1 MEDIEQYQREV
12 TAVALEAL
20 EGYSF
25 ALAGSGAIREHGFT
39 DRFTQDVDLFTSVV
53 SVPEFTAAVHR
64 MVDELDARGYTV
76 DERRRADQFAAV
88 QVTTPEGSVVEV
100 DLAVDWRSSDPV
112 RLAVGPVLS
121 VEDAVASKVS
131 AAYGRAELRDL
142 LDVDAIRRSG
152 RFTDEQL
159 LDLVREREPGFDQ
172 GMFAQQLSLIGA
184 GVSTSEAAAY
194 GVDAAELVGV
204 EKRLTAWA
212 ETLTQSTQSPAVDAS
227 SAQREP
233 LESRLRKAGVPEE
246 AIAARLHAERQ
257 HAPAPGAAITRPTPH
272 GVPGTS
278 SAKLPAKMPV
288 INPETAERYGKGRRS

>member
-53 SVPEFTAAVHR
+53 SVPKFAAAVSR

-76 DERRRADQFAAV
+76 EERRRADQFAAV

-100 DLAVDWRSSDPV
+100 DLAVDWRSAESV
-112 RLAVGPVLS
+112 RLSVGPVLS

-172 GMFAQQLSLIGA
+172 GMFAQQLNLIGA
-184 GVSTSEAAAY
+184 GVSTNEAAAY
-194 GVDAAELVGV
+194 GVDAAELIGV
-204 EKRLTAWA
+204 EKRLIAWA
-212 ETLTQSTQSPAVDAS
+212 EALSQPTQSPAVDTS
-227 SAQREP
+227 LGQREP

-257 HAPAPGAAITRPTPH
+257 HASAPGAAITRPSPTGPA
-272 GVPGTS
+272 GMS
-278 SAKLPAKMPV
+278 SAKLPATMPA
-288 INPETAERYGKGRRS
+288 INPETAERYGKGRRP

>member
-53 SVPEFTAAVHR
+53 GVPEFAAAVR
-64 MVDELDARGYTV
+64 NMVDELAARGYMV

-100 DLAVDWRSSDPV
+100 DLAVDWRSAEPV
-112 RLAVGPVLS
+112 RLSVGPVLS

-159 LDLVREREPGFDQ
+159 LDLVREREPAFDDV
-172 GMFAQQLSLIGA
+172 MFAQQLSLIGA

-212 ETLTQSTQSPAVDAS
+212 ETLIQPIRSPAVDTL

-257 HAPAPGAAITRPTPH
+257 HASAPGAAITRPSHRGPS
-272 GVPGTS
+272 GTS
-278 SAKLPAKMPV
+278 PAKLPDKVPIVDPV
-288 INPETAERYGKGRRS
+288 AVERYGKGRRS